1 LLVLALLL
9 GLGLRAYTVRHIAR
23 IAVSPD
29 MEVVSVYPMPSAAMQ
44 QLAALA
50 LSDPSVQQ
58 ALRKEGQATFVAHVL
73 PHDYGMIGMFA
84 DIGTHHMAP
93 GNVRPSRFKY
103 LCGWLLPFLD
113 SRVRTDL
120 MGSDGQ
126 EYRVVFSRVDSPE
139 GLPVSEDRLFDLS
152 AKMTPVYVADVNA
165 ATRQVGRTIDPPR
178 RSFWGDVKMPI
189 F

>member
-1 LLVLALLL
+1 
-9 GLGLRAYTVRHIAR
+9 
-23 IAVSPD
+23 
-29 MEVVSVYPMPSAAMQ
+29 
-44 QLAALA
+44 

-58 ALRKEGQATFVAHVL
+58 ALRREGQAKFVAHIL
-73 PHDYGMIGMFA
+73 PHDYGMMGMFA

-93 GNVRPSRFKY
+93 GNVRLSRFKY

-113 SRVRTDL
+113 SHIRTDL

-126 EYRVVFSRVDSPE
+126 EYRVVFSRVDRPQGRPISE
-139 GLPVSEDRLFDLS
+139 GQLFDLS
-152 AKMTPVYVADVNA
+152 TKMTPVYVADVNA
-165 ATRQVGRTIDPPR
+165 DARQVGRTIDPPR